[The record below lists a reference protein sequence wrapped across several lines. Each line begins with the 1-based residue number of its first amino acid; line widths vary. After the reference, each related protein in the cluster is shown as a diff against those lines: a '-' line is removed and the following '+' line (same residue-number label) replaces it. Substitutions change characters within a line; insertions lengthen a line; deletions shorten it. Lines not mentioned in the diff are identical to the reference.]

1 MKRSREECHVCKLV
15 RTYLLIAVPLLAML
29 GLSNDDTLDQA
40 NEISWFAGVYLID
53 FLAYGAGC
61 ALIAVVSYKGYKEFW
76 RPRQAQKRL
85 RKLIER
91 ASPD

>member
-53 FLAYGAGC
+53 FLVWSRLC
-61 ALIAVVSYKGYKEFW
+61 FVAVVYKGYKNLVPD
-76 RPRQAQKRL
+76 RPKR
-85 RKLIER
+85 
-91 ASPD
+91 D